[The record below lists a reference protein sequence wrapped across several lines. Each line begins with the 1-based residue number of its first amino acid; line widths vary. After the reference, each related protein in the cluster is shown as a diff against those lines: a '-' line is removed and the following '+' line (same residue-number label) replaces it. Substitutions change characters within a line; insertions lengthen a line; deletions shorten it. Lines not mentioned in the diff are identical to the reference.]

1 MSLTVEPAAWPTGW
15 PAPNY
20 ENPETRGH
28 PSLFIVTSVVTTI
41 VVALRLY
48 SRHYLLKSA
57 GLDDVL
63 LLAGYVCQARML
75 VGRTNTTY

>member
-1 MSLTVEPAAWPTGW
+1 MSSTVEPVQWPAGW

-28 PSLFIVTSVVTTI
+28 PSIFIVTSVVTTI

-48 SRHYLLKSA
+48 SRHYLLRSV
-57 GLDDVL
+57 GIDDVL
-63 LLAGYVCQARML
+63 LFAGYVCTVQFL
-75 VGRTNTTY
+75 LDKTN